1 MEHQTAEIWVSIP
14 HEVYS
19 TTLILKKNGKKAFL
33 VGGCVRD
40 LIIGKQPKD
49 WDITTDALPQEIQSL
64 YPHTHYENTFG
75 TVGVIFDTPSTETVR
90 IIEITPFRKESAYKD
105 HRHPQEV
112 LFAREIE
119 EDLKRRDFTIN
130 AIALDIQGEKE
141 GFYKGQIIDLY
152 GGIGDLSK
160 KILKTVGNPIDR
172 FTEDGLRILRAVRL
186 ATELSFSIDADTERG
201 IIEIAPTLLHIS
213 TERIRDELVKIIQ
226 SENPMTGFL
235 LLKKLKLLPYIIPEL
250 AQSIDV
256 EQNKAH
262 SYDVFEHLLRSLQH
276 AAKKNYPL
284 EVRLAALL
292 HDIGKPATRRKGAN
306 GEWTFYGHEV
316 VGSKMARNIL
326 KQLKFPVKLI
336 DTVTSLVRWHMFFSD
351 TEKIT
356 LSAVRRIITKVGKD
370 HIWNLMDLRVCDRIG
385 TGRPKEDPY
394 RLRKYRAMIEEA
406 LHDPLSVGT
415 LAINGSDI
423 MRDLSLEP
431 GPKIG
436 HILHAL
442 LEEVLEDPSK
452 NTAIILTKRATELNA
467 LPVEVLQSLGKQGKN
482 RKDEQ
487 EQDLIDE
494 IRSKYGVK

>member
-19 TTLILKKNGKKAFL
+19 ATLTLKKAGKQAFL

-40 LIIGKQPKD
+40 LLIGRQPKD
-49 WDITTDALPQEIQSL
+49 WDITTDALPQEIQTL

-75 TVGVIFDTPSTETVR
+75 TVGVVFDTPSTETVR
-90 IIEITPFRKESAYKD
+90 IIEITPFRKESSYKD

-112 LFAREIE
+112 LFAKKIE
-119 EDLKRRDFTIN
+119 EDLTRRDFTAN
-130 AIALDIQGEKE
+130 AIALDIQEEK
-141 GFYKGQIIDLY
+141 GGLYKGQIIDLY
-152 GGIGDLSK
+152 DGIRDLNK
-160 KILKTVGNPIDR
+160 KLLRTVGNPIDR

-186 ATELSFSIDADTERG
+186 ATELSFSIDTDTERG
-201 IIEIAPTLLHIS
+201 IIEIAPTLQHIS
-213 TERIRDELVKIIQ
+213 TERIRDELIKIIQ
-226 SENPMTGFL
+226 SENPMAGFL
-235 LLKKLKLLPYIIPEL
+235 ILKKLNLFPYTIPEL
-250 AQSIDV
+250 AQSVGV

-276 AAKKNYPL
+276 AAKKGYPL

-292 HDIGKPATRRKGAN
+292 HDIGKPVTRRMGEN
-306 GEWTFYGHEV
+306 SEWTFYGHEV
-316 VGSKMARNIL
+316 VGSKMAENIL
-326 KQLKFPVKLI
+326 KRLKFPVKLV
-336 DTVTSLVRWHMFFSD
+336 DTVVSLVRWHMFFSD

-370 HIWNLMDLRVCDRIG
+370 HIWNLMDVRVCDRIG

-394 RLRKYRAMIEEA
+394 RLRKYRSMIEEA
-406 LHDPLSVGT
+406 LHDPLSVGM
-415 LAINGSDI
+415 LAIDGADVMQS
-423 MRDLSLEP
+423 LSLNP

-436 HILHAL
+436 YILHAL

-452 NTAIILTKRATELNA
+452 NKAAVLIKRATELNT
-467 LPVEVLQSLGKQGKN
+467 LPVEVLQSLGKQGKDK
-482 RKDEQ
+482 KDEQ
-487 EQDLIDE
+487 EQGLIDE